1 MRNLKR
7 ALSLLLSSTMVLG
20 MLVMGSSAVG
30 YKDVED
36 SNTHQEA
43 IEVLQAVGI
52 MTGDQNG
59 NFNPDGSI
67 TRNEMAVI
75 MAHLLNLDYD
85 YYRGTNPFTDVP
97 EWAAPYVA
105 ACAAE
110 GVVAGIGNGQ
120 FGGDQKV
127 TAAQASLMIMKAL
140 GYFQN
145 AEDFGS
151 DWQVATIRQA
161 SYIDLFDNI
170 NANAE
175 SALTRAQV
183 AQLVLNGLLSDM
195 VDFTGDK
202 GIQIGDVTVGY
213 RAEYTSKTSSAAK
226 YNSLVGGKTD
236 IAQQGQYYIQLGEE
250 LYNGKLTMRV
260 DTDAFQR
267 PATTWTYN
275 SDTIGTYVN
284 YDLMV
289 GEYTTSVSGKEL
301 YDIVGKTAFDK
312 YDFYS
317 YVNGEKDNLYKQI
330 AKDNKANIYNN
341 NNETIDNGA
350 LTQVFV
356 NNDSEEVIVTVINTY
371 LAQANADY
379 NEKKDTASF
388 EVYGLTGENGTV
400 SGEDFDI
407 ADIEADQFVLVT
419 YADDAIQTI
428 SDVEILSNVEISKFS
443 TNGTATSVTVDG
455 TKYDA
460 SETLTYDKNVLDEY
474 TQEGGS
480 TTNLKDTTYNV
491 YLDQYGYVIGVD
503 IVEGVDNYV
512 FITGMDSNSS
522 NLSTKTWDANAIFMD
537 GTSAVIK
544 VKNNDAVAGKAK
556 EVVNEWF
563 TYTKSSDD
571 VYTLATVNGTTAIL
585 SGDEDGDVAQKWT
598 NAAEENKL
606 IDSKHITL
614 TGIGT
619 DARVYGDDDTVYLLA
634 DLDKVSKTG
643 QDYAVIK
650 GVDEVVTGIDNAAFE
665 LYTRAEA
672 RSAAKAT
679 VGSSTNDTTSS
690 GAYALYGDDGYVI
703 AAVVVGESATVSKNA
718 AYVISSGVSS
728 ESYDKSTQTWT
739 WTRDVIINGEK
750 VELTETNDTGVSA
763 LKSDDMALNTW
774 VVVKYAADGTVKDVE
789 PLTDDYVTSMSAAV
803 TAIEDGE
810 DLVYVQIAD
819 ETNHEYTLKS
829 NTLYDLTDDKL
840 GFRID
845 SNVKIVLEQEV
856 NNKTTTTYE
865 EGSATLKAILED
877 LNENAKRYEFNAV
890 IEEGKATS
898 VIIIDKG
905 ADDDYEGPDGS
916 DKTDIA
922 KLSSQNN
929 AQQLGAK
936 IELTKSVAKDTTY
949 NVELYM
955 MNGGTWAKVDTV
967 AVKVEAG
974 TNYGFTA
981 IEGLAAGQQ
990 YKLVCGDASTLF
1002 TV

>member
-20 MLVMGSSAVG
+20 MLVMGSSAAG
-30 YKDVED
+30 YQDVD
-36 SNTHQEA
+36 ASNVNQEA
-43 IEVLQAVGI
+43 IEVLQTVGI

-67 TRNEMAVI
+67 TRNEMAVV

-120 FGGDQKV
+120 FGGNNKV

-145 AEDFGS
+145 AEDFGT

-175 SALTRAQV
+175 SALTRGQV

-213 RAEYTSKTSSAAK
+213 RAEYTPKTSSAAK

-250 LYNGKLTMRV
+250 LYNGKLTMRA

-275 SDTIGTYVN
+275 SNTIGTYVN
-284 YDLMV
+284 FDLMV

-341 NNETIDNGA
+341 NSETIDNGT

-379 NEKKDTASF
+379 NAKKDTASF

-407 ADIEADQFVLVT
+407 ADIKADQFVLVT
-419 YADDAIQTI
+419 YADKEIQSI
-428 SDVEILSNVEISKFS
+428 SDVEVLSKVEISKFS
-443 TNGTATSVTVDG
+443 TSGGKATAVTVDG

-460 SETLTYDKNVLDEY
+460 SETLTYDTDVLKQY
-474 TQEGGS
+474 TDGS
-480 TTNLKDTTYNV
+480 VTNLKDTTYNV
-491 YLDQYGYVIGVD
+491 YLDQYGYAIGVD
-503 IVEGVDNYV
+503 IVEGAKNYV
-512 FITGMDSNSS
+512 FITGMDSSSS
-522 NLSTKTWDANAIFMD
+522 NLATKTWDANAIFMD

-544 VKNNDAVAGKAK
+544 VKNTDAVSGKNE

-563 TYTKSSDD
+563 TYTKGNDD
-571 VYTLATVNGTTAIL
+571 VYTLYAVNGTTAIL
-585 SGDEDGDVAQKWT
+585 NGEENGDVAQKWT
-598 NAAEENKL
+598 NATGENKY

-614 TGIGT
+614 MGVSSDT
-619 DARVYGDDDTVYLLA
+619 RVYGDDDTVYLLA
-634 DLDKVSKTG
+634 DLDKVSNGGT
-643 QDYAVIK
+643 DYAVIK

-665 LYTRAEA
+665 LYNWSEA
-672 RSAAKAT
+672 RAAVKAEKGSADKT
-679 VGSSTNDTTSS
+679 TTSS

-728 ESYDKSTQTWT
+728 ESYNKTDKTWT
-739 WTRDVIINGEK
+739 WTRDVIINGEE

-763 LKSDDMALNTW
+763 LKSDVMDQYTW
-774 VVVKYAADGTVKDVE
+774 VVVKYDANGNVKDVE
-789 PLTDDYVTSMSAAV
+789 PLTDDYVTSMANAV

-810 DLVYVQIAD
+810 DLVYVQIANEED
-819 ETNHEYTLKS
+819 HEYTLKS
-829 NTLYDLTDDKL
+829 NTLYDETTGKL
-840 GFRID
+840 GFRVSSD
-845 SNVKIVLEQEV
+845 VKIALKQMV
-856 NNKTTTTYE
+856 NNKTTTTYDQ
-865 EGSATLKAILED
+865 GSATLKAILED
-877 LNENAKRYEFNAV
+877 LNEDGKEYEFNAV
-890 IEEGKATS
+890 IEKGKATS
-898 VIIIDKG
+898 VIIIDKT
-905 ADDDYEGPDGS
+905 ADGDFTGPDGS

-922 KLSSQNN
+922 KLSSKNN
-929 AQQLGAK
+929 SGTLGAK
-936 IELTKSVAKDTTY
+936 IELTKAATKDTTY

-967 AVKVEAG
+967 AVKVESG
-974 TNYGFTA
+974 NNYGFTA

-1002 TV
+1002 TVD

>member
-20 MLVMGSSAVG
+20 MLVMGASAAG
-30 YKDVED
+30 YKDVD
-36 SNTHQEA
+36 ASNDHQEA

-145 AEDFGS
+145 AEDFGT

-170 NANAE
+170 NATAE
-175 SALTRAQV
+175 SALTRGQV

-250 LYNGKLTMRV
+250 LYNGKLTMNA
-260 DTDAFQR
+260 DTDAFER

-289 GEYTTSVSGKEL
+289 KEYTTAVSGKEL
-301 YDIVGKTAFDK
+301 YNVVGKTAFDK

-317 YVNGEKDNLYKQI
+317 YVDGEKSNLYKDI
-330 AKDNKANIYNN
+330 DKNNADNVSNTA
-341 NNETIDNGA
+341 NGA

-356 NNDSEEVIVTVINTY
+356 NNDAEEVIVTVVNTY
-371 LAQANADY
+371 LAQATADY
-379 NEKKDTASF
+379 NEKKDTVNF
-388 EVYGLTGENGTV
+388 EIYDKDGEKGTV

-419 YADDAIQTI
+419 YAKDAIQTI
-428 SDVEILSNVEISKFS
+428 SDVEIISNTEISKFS
-443 TNGTATSVTVDG
+443 ANGTKVTAVTVDG

-460 SETLTYDKNVLDEY
+460 SAKLGYDTGVLKEY
-474 TQEGGS
+474 TTAGGS
-480 TTNLKDTTYNV
+480 TNLKDTTYNV

-512 FITGMDSNSS
+512 FITGADAAES
-522 NLSTKTWDANAIFMD
+522 NLTTKTWDANAIFVD
-537 GTSAVIK
+537 GTSAVIE
-544 VKNNDAVAGKAK
+544 VKNDGTIKA
-556 EVVNEWF
+556 EPVINQWF
-563 TYTKSSDD
+563 KYTKSSSD
-571 VYTLATVNGTTAIL
+571 VYTLTAIDSAAIL
-585 SGDEDGDVAQKWT
+585 SNGKDDEVSQKWS
-598 NAAEENKL
+598 NASADNKT
-606 IDSKHITL
+606 IDAKHISL
-614 TGIGT
+614 MGAGT
-619 DARVYGDDDTVYLLA
+619 DTRVYGNENTVYLLA
-634 DLDKVSKTG
+634 DLDKVTKDST
-643 QDYAVIK
+643 DYAVIK
-650 GVDEVVTGIDNAAFE
+650 GVDEVVTGINNAAFE
-665 LYTRAEA
+665 LYTWTDA
-672 RSAAKAT
+672 RNAVKAT
-679 VGSSTNDTTSS
+679 AGAKNETTTSS
-690 GAYALYGDDGYVI
+690 GAYALYGDDGYI
-703 AAVVVGESATVSKNA
+703 IAVVVVGDSATVSKNV
-718 AYVISSGVSS
+718 AYVSSSNVSS
-728 ESYDKSTQTWT
+728 ESYSTSTQTWT
-739 WTRDVIINGEK
+739 WTRDVIINGEE
-750 VELTETNDTGVSA
+750 VELVETNDTGVSE
-763 LKSDDMALNTW
+763 LKNADMVKGNW
-774 VVVKYAADGTVKDVE
+774 VVVKYDAEGYVKE
-789 PLTDDYVTSMSAAV
+789 
-803 TAIEDGE
+803 IE
-810 DLVYVQIAD
+810 
-819 ETNHEYTLKS
+819 
-829 NTLYDLTDDKL
+829 DLTDDFYPSIEKAVEAIESGDDLIYLQVDEKNQYSLKGSTLYDETNKKL
-840 GFRID
+840 GFLIASD
-845 SNVKIVLEQEV
+845 VKIVLEQEV
-856 NNKTTTTYE
+856 NNKTTTTYD
-865 EGSATLKAILED
+865 EGVTTLKSILED
-877 LNENAKRYEFNAV
+877 LNDVKGKGYEFNAV
-890 IEEGKATS
+890 IEDGRATS
-898 VIIIDKG
+898 VIIIDN
-905 ADDDYEGPDGS
+905 GS
-916 DKTDIA
+916 DSSVVGPGGSDATDIA
-922 KLSSQNN
+922 KLSSKNKSGD
-929 AQQLGAK
+929 LGAK
-936 IELTKSVAKDTTY
+936 IELTKNVAKDTTY

-955 MNGGTWAKVDTV
+955 MNGGVWAKVDTV
-967 AVKVEAG
+967 AVKVAAD

-1002 TV
+1002 TVK